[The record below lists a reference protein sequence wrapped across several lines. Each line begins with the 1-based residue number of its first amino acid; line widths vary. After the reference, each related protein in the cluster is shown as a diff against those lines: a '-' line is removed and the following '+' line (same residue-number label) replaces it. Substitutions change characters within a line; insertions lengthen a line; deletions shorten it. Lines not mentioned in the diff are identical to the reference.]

1 MQGAG
6 EEDPGTPLCSAASEA
21 GAGRG
26 AGAEGSAGGGTCAPN
41 VALPHWPLSQ
51 QGRLP
56 GLRVK
61 YVFLVWL
68 GVFVGSW
75 MVYVHYSSYA
85 ELCRGHVCQVVI
97 VSVTLGQPYGRTPP
111 CPVLARAQGPL
122 RAAPRCSEGP
132 AGDFEMQP
140 RAVGVVGGGPLQ
152 VCRRVGPGW
161 SEMCAWR
168 TFSREP
174 GMDRCWGP

>member
-1 MQGAG
+1 MQGAR
-6 EEDPGTPLCSAASEA
+6 EEEPGTPVCWAASEA
-21 GAGRG
+21 GAGQG
-26 AGAEGSAGGGTCAPN
+26 AGAKGSASGGTHTPN

-51 QGRLP
+51 QSRLP

-97 VSVTLGQPYGRTPP
+97 VSVALGQTCGRTSP
-111 CPVLARAQGPL
+111 CLVLARVWGPL
-122 RAAPRCSEGP
+122 RAGPGCSEGP

-140 RAVGVVGGGPLQ
+140 RAGGVVGGAAGA
-152 VCRRVGPGW
+152 RRVGLGW
-161 SEMCAWR
+161 SEMCA
-168 TFSREP
+168 
-174 GMDRCWGP
+174 GGL